1 MKRITKI
8 EENISL
14 DKKKKLRVAAY
25 CRVSTASEEQL
36 VSLAAQKAHYENY
49 IRSNDE
55 WEFAGLY
62 YDEGVSGTKK
72 AKRNGLLSM
81 VADCEKGQIEF
92 IVTKSISRFARNTTD
107 CLELVRKLLDLN
119 IYIYFEKENLNTGS
133 MESELMLSILSGLAE
148 SESVSISENN
158 KWSAKRRFQN
168 GTFVISYPPYGYENV
183 DGKMVIVPEQAEIV
197 KQIFADTL
205 SGISTHAIA
214 DGLNEKGIPTK
225 KNGRWT
231 PGTINGIIGNEK
243 YTGDVIYQKT
253 YTDSSFNRHTNY
265 GELDQYLVLGHHAAI
280 ISHEDYDRA
289 NAVLR
294 QRAREKGNG
303 RDTDKYQNRY
313 GFSGRIRCS
322 ECGGSFKRRQH
333 YKPSGNYVAWCCAN
347 HLTDKDSCSLKY
359 ITDTALKR
367 AFVTM
372 MNKLAFGHK
381 LVLRPLLQSL
391 RGLDDK
397 ARLLKVGELERQIEK
412 NMEQKQ
418 VLTNLMAGGY
428 LEPALFNK
436 ESNSLATEAAEL
448 RQEKESLMH
457 SISGDMEKADELQSL
472 LKFVSKGT
480 MLTEF
485 DDEIFLKYVERITVQ
500 SRSEVT
506 FELKCGLCLRER
518 LVD

>member
-8 EENISL
+8 EENRSL

-25 CRVSTASEEQL
+25 CRVSTASDEQL

-49 IRSNDE
+49 IKSNDE

-81 VADCEKGQIEF
+81 VADCEKGKIEF

-119 IYIYFEKENLNTGS
+119 VCIYFEKENLNTGS

-183 DGKMVIVPEQAEIV
+183 EGEMVIVPEQAEIV

-225 KNGRWT
+225 KNGRWR

-265 GELDQYLVLGHHAAI
+265 GELDQYLVQGHHAAI
-280 ISHEDYDRA
+280 ISHEDFDRA

-313 GFSGRIRCS
+313 GF
-322 ECGGSFKRRQH
+322 FRQ
-333 YKPSGNYVAWCCAN
+333 
-347 HLTDKDSCSLKY
+347 DS
-359 ITDTALKR
+359 
-367 AFVTM
+367 V
-372 MNKLAFGHK
+372 FGM
-381 LVLRPLLQSL
+381 
-391 RGLDDK
+391 RGQL
-397 ARLLKVGELERQIEK
+397 
-412 NMEQKQ
+412 
-418 VLTNLMAGGY
+418 
-428 LEPALFNK
+428 
-436 ESNSLATEAAEL
+436 
-448 RQEKESLMH
+448 
-457 SISGDMEKADELQSL
+457 
-472 LKFVSKGT
+472 
-480 MLTEF
+480 
-485 DDEIFLKYVERITVQ
+485 
-500 SRSEVT
+500 
-506 FELKCGLCLRER
+506 
-518 LVD
+518 